1 MKNSGTKSGT
11 KSSGDDVK
19 EPINGAML
27 EVLVCPITGGALE
40 YDAAKGQLISRK
52 ARRVFPIR
60 GGIPIMLVDES
71 LPISD

>member
-1 MKNSGTKSGT
+1 MKKSGT
-11 KSSGDDVK
+11 KSETKSSGEVK

-40 YDAAKGQLISRK
+40 YDAVKGQLISRK

>member
-1 MKNSGTKSGT
+1 MTKSGKNSGT
-11 KSSGDDVK
+11 KSSGDLK

-71 LPISD
+71 LPLGD

>member
-1 MKNSGTKSGT
+1 MTKSGTKSGT
-11 KSSGDDVK
+11 KSSGEAK

>member
-1 MKNSGTKSGT
+1 MKKSGI

-27 EVLVCPITGGALE
+27 EVLVCPITGGSLE

>member
-1 MKNSGTKSGT
+1 MTKSAGEA
-11 KSSGDDVK
+11 K
-19 EPINGAML
+19 ESINGAML

-71 LPISD
+71 LPLGD

>member
-1 MKNSGTKSGT
+1 MKNSGTNSGT
-11 KSSGDDVK
+11 KSSGEAK

>member
-1 MKNSGTKSGT
+1 MKNSGKNSGTKS
-11 KSSGDDVK
+11 SGAAK

-71 LPISD
+71 LPLDD

>member
-1 MKNSGTKSGT
+1 MTKSGT
-11 KSSGDDVK
+11 KSAADVK

-40 YDAAKGQLISRK
+40 YDAVKGQLISRK

>member
-1 MKNSGTKSGT
+1 MKKSGTKSGT
-11 KSSGDDVK
+11 KSSGEAK

>member
-1 MKNSGTKSGT
+1 
-11 KSSGDDVK
+11 
-19 EPINGAML
+19 ML

-71 LPISD
+71 LALDD